1 MLQQHGGGS
10 SSGTVVSA
18 GGDLAQ
24 TQEQQEQQQE
34 QQQQQLRS
42 AEAAA
47 LRAEQDQQF
56 AASLEADRARAQAR
70 ELQELLLLLK
80 ASCCNAARPA
90 GGACT
95 TATAAAGTSGNTS
108 VVTSGAALVEQQS
121 PPPLSLQSQQSPPP
135 LSLRLRLPDGSAAQL
150 VCDGSQSLTG
160 VFEFVFAQPGMPLWN
175 PGSWALA
182 CAFPSVRV
190 APPQGL
196 WALSATS
203 GVTSVLAA
211 VREHL
216 TNQPGDVIAGG
227 RWPLQVR
234 RLRDPPL
241 TVLVQDSS
249 SVAEVKEQ
257 LEQQTGAC

>member
-24 TQEQQEQQQE
+24 TQEQQE

-80 ASCCNAARPA
+80 ASCCNAAGPA

-95 TATAAAGTSGNTS
+95 TATAAAGTSGDTS
-108 VVTSGAALVEQQS
+108 VVTSEAALVEQQS
-121 PPPLSLQSQQSPPP
+121 PPALSLQSQQSPPA

-196 WALSATS
+196 WALSARS